1 MLLMHKFAKNCAQFF
16 ASEPYI
22 FYRVLFL
29 SIYVEFYIV
38 FCFSLCYDKNIIL
51 RERGVF
57 MDYALLDT
65 YTSSSIDPS
74 TTLVAAIASIFS
86 TVAIFSLIWYIL
98 IVIAQWKIFTKAGEA
113 GWKCLIPI
121 YNFIILFK
129 ISGLSPWLVLVYL
142 LGFIPVVGS
151 IICLVISII
160 LWYKLSCSFGHG
172 AGYTVGLIFLNPIFL
187 MILGFGSSEYV
198 GSAPQKA

>member
-1 MLLMHKFAKNCAQFF
+1 
-16 ASEPYI
+16 
-22 FYRVLFL
+22 
-29 SIYVEFYIV
+29 
-38 FCFSLCYDKNIIL
+38 
-51 RERGVF
+51 